1 MSIDFQA
8 KQTELFKELGVFF
21 AFSDEQFAKEK
32 KANVEYCSVLGGGD
46 CVPVENA
53 KEFRRRLS
61 AIHHEQKEHKIA
73 TMGIDKIIESELVN
87 HEAYYTGEID
97 ETVEAL
103 GFYNVTYEQVKKVYL
118 DTIDKHDNW

>member
-21 AFSDEQFAKEK
+21 AFSNEQLFEQRKPD
-32 KANVEYCSVLGGGD
+32 VEYCSVLGGGD
-46 CVPVENA
+46 HVPVENV
-53 KEFRRRLS
+53 KEFIRRLS
-61 AIHHEQKEHKIA
+61 AIHQEEKEHKIA
-73 TMGIDKIIESELVN
+73 TMGIDKIIESELLN
-87 HEAYYTGEID
+87 HEAYFTGEID